1 MLNKTKKL
9 LLFTIYTIILFI
21 FITNSKIVISSVNA
35 SLEIFI
41 NNIFVSLFP
50 FFILSDI
57 LINYNYIYYLSKIFK
72 FKYSY
77 IILMSLISGLPSNA
91 KYINNLLTNN
101 QINIKDAEILLSI
114 TYFPNPMFVIGTIGT
129 LLLNNTLLGILIL
142 INIYISNLILYLIY
156 YNKLSNN
163 NIKINTKKISFFI
176 LLKDS
181 ITKNINTLLVILGTI
196 VIFIL
201 TSNLLFKYIHL
212 NPILESIIMS
222 ILEMTSGIKKISI
235 LNINTNLKFILISSS
250 LIFSGISIICQSLS
264 ILSDYKI
271 NIKFILKNKLF
282 LLLINL
288 ILNYTTIILF
298 NM

>member
-21 FITNSKIVISSVNA
+21 FITNSKIVISSVNT

-163 NIKINTKKISFFI
+163 NIRINTKKISFFT
-176 LLKDS
+176 LLKAS
-181 ITKNINTLLVILGTI
+181 ITKNINTLLIILGTI

-201 TSNLLFKYIHL
+201 TSNLLFNYIHL
-212 NPILESIIMS
+212 NPLLKSIIMS